1 MQLKITL
8 HFFTRLPFLRL
19 KIWARTDE
27 QLRIESEE
35 AAAEEAAEEAAK
47 AARKKA
53 ALLPPQYDKN
63 AVSVQ

>member
-8 HFFTRLPFLRL
+8 HFFTSLPFLRL

-27 QLRIESEE
+27 QLRIE
-35 AAAEEAAEEAAK
+35 AGEAAE

-53 ALLPPQYDKN
+53 ALLPPQDDKN